1 MKKYIYIL
9 LSVILLFTA
18 CDTPNPAS
26 PDTRR
31 FIKDEVQYQIID
43 QSDQGF
49 ESEVFTEIIIRNKEE
64 LIKSIAKHENAYSQT
79 LVDKLMNVELDSN
92 TLVIIAGST
101 TSEKTNILL
110 DSIYIDNTGQIQLD
124 YRISRVI
131 GVNARVT
138 SPTLAILIKNRK
150 EVKIKFKKQFDD
162 EGENPRIDGFET
174 IAVDGYVSTIDK
186 WKLVFNTADELK
198 QWARDNKLLD
208 TTFIDG
214 VDFTKDMVISVGNPR
229 FFTGDRSYKITDVQ
243 QQGSRIVVS
252 SVFEMIKMETYSFK
266 KSNHFIKIKKTG
278 LPIQFNTTE
287 IVNNVYPESKFYF
300 EYYRWMSL
308 AVNEN
313 TGSIIKKVSN
323 LADLFSTIEPSDVL
337 NPGNANFD
345 FEFFDLLI
353 IKAPTTPYKEFK
365 FDLES
370 LLRDDWGI
378 RGKAGVIPDMNT
390 YGTKYDNYMFIKVLK
405 TNLPIS
411 KNFEIIVN

>member
-18 CDTPNPAS
+18 CDTPDPTG

-43 QSDQGF
+43 QSEEGF
-49 ESEVFTEIIIRNKEE
+49 QSEVFTEIIIRNREE
-64 LIKSIAKHENAYSQT
+64 LNNSISKHANAYSQS
-79 LVDKLMNVELDSN
+79 LIDKLNNVELDSN

-101 TSEKTNILL
+101 TSEKTTILL
-110 DSIYIDNTGQIQLD
+110 DSIYLDNTGQIQLD

-131 GVNARVT
+131 GINARVT
-138 SPTLAILIKNRK
+138 SPTMAILIKNRK

-174 IAVDGYVSTIDK
+174 VAVDSYVLSKDK

-198 QWARDNKLLD
+198 KWARENKLLD
-208 TTFIDG
+208 TAFIDG

-229 FFTGDRSYKITDVQ
+229 FFTGDRSYKITNVQ

-252 SVFEMIKMETYSFK
+252 SVFEMIKMETYSFN

-278 LPIQFNTTE
+278 LPIYFNTTE
-287 IVNNVYPESKFYF
+287 IVNNVYPESKFYN
-300 EYYRWMSL
+300 EYYRWMHLEVSK
-308 AVNEN
+308 E
-313 TGSIIKKVSN
+313 TGPIIKKVSN
-323 LADLFSTIEPSDVL
+323 LADLFSIIKPSEIL
-337 NPGNANFD
+337 NPANADFD
-345 FEFFDLLI
+345 FEFFDLLV

-365 FDLES
+365 FDLEY
-370 LLRDDWGI
+370 LQRDDWGI

-390 YGTKYDNYMFIKVLK
+390 YGTKYDNYMFIKILK